1 MPKAKIKSKPR
12 RPNHKTIPDPSSG
25 LLTRR
30 QVAAMLGVQPQTLAA
45 GEVRGR
51 PLLSKISLSK
61 TMMCYRQSDIS
72 ALIDLPSSAEMLA
85 RLKERDGPIVM
96 AGLIRAFVPK
106 RERAFHAY
114 AALIL
119 AVHEY
124 DEAVANSPYWRKMAV
139 GGNAIAGELARRL
152 PRYHLRQAVLAAR
165 RLMGAGLACV
175 AGPAQTGDLHGEASL
190 CLAELGR
197 EMLAEINRRLSQER
211 SAAVGLR
218 RLPEFP

>member
-12 RPNHKTIPDPSSG
+12 RPNRKTIPDPSSG

-85 RLKERDGPIVM
+85 RFKERDGPIVI

-119 AVHEY
+119 AAHEY
-124 DEAVANSPYWRKMAV
+124 DGAEARFPYRRKMAA
-139 GGNAIAGELARRL
+139 GGNAIAGGLARR
-152 PRYHLRQAVLAAR
+152 RLRQAVLAAR

-175 AGPAQTGDLHGEASL
+175 DGPAHVGDLHGEAGL

-197 EMLAEINRRLSQER
+197 EMLAEINRRLSQEH
-211 SAAVGLR
+211 SAAAGLR

>member
-1 MPKAKIKSKPR
+1 
-12 RPNHKTIPDPSSG
+12 
-25 LLTRR
+25 
-30 QVAAMLGVQPQTLAA
+30 
-45 GEVRGR
+45 
-51 PLLSKISLSK
+51 LSKISLSK
-61 TMMCYRQSDIS
+61 TMMCNRQSDIS

-85 RLKERDGPIVM
+85 RFKERDGPIVM

-119 AVHEY
+119 AAHEY
-124 DEAVANSPYWRKMAV
+124 DEAEANSPYWRKMDV

-175 AGPAQTGDLHGEASL
+175 VGPAHVGDLLGEAGL

-197 EMLAEINRRLSQER
+197 EMLAEINRRLSQEC
-211 SAAVGLR
+211 STAAGLR